1 MAVALPFWA
10 VLWWIRP
17 LLALPGH
24 SASHIG
30 PYLMVAL
37 VYPVLEEIVFRG
49 GIQGFLMRQELRG
62 IPGPV
67 SLANIITS
75 IVYAALHG
83 FVWGN
88 AWAVLVFFPSLLF
101 GYFRER
107 SGGLGA
113 SIVLHSYYNAGFILV
128 VAG

>member
-1 MAVALPFWA
+1 
-10 VLWWIRP
+10 
-17 LLALPGH
+17 
-24 SASHIG
+24 
-30 PYLMVAL
+30 MVAL
-37 VYPVLEEIVFRG
+37 VYPVLEEIAFRG
-49 GIQGFLMRQELRG
+49 GVQEFLMRQELRG

-67 SLANIITS
+67 SLANVITS
-75 IVYAALHG
+75 TVYAALHG

-88 AWAVLVFFPSLLF
+88 AWALLVFFPSLLF

-113 SIVLHSYYNAGFILV
+113 SIVLHAYYNAGFLLV